1 MAKAK
6 QEAEIIPPDK
16 DDDATARAAAGARA
30 GAHLRM
36 PPFIDNEGGWR
47 ALLARL
53 VGAPLSAFL
62 SLMYRGGKKLIGGLL
77 YRLTLVALV
86 GTALAVTGYGIYQA
100 RHMALPQFDSFWH
113 KEETAAQ
120 AMSGVTAEALAEPE
134 LPLAPDAGEQ
144 NLPAAPDGFTA
155 SGDLADLQRQL
166 QALAVPEAA
175 QANDPANNQ
184 ANNQT
189 NATAIIGTADT
200 AQSQAALSALQTQYA
215 ELQEKYAKLLAT
227 RGATQI
233 EAQEDLQ
240 ARVALGDLLLRLD
253 SGAAYDDLLEG
264 GALARVLRR
273 SEWSLLAL
281 YADSGVPTRPALLTR
296 FELWVANSMALQQGT
311 PHAAENRLYGAVLDW
326 LRARGD
332 GLVRVRAAP
341 LATADG
347 DIALIAAALERGRHD
362 EASWRIG
369 ALLRRLEGDR
379 SIHHP
384 DMASLQL
391 LYDDTR
397 AAAELSP
404 MLAAL
409 RDDYM
414 AGARP

>member
-1 MAKAK
+1 MPQRGPQLAHEPARICACRLSSTMKAVGG
-6 QEAEIIPPDK
+6 ASG
-16 DDDATARAAAGARA
+16 AACRGAA
-30 GAHLRM
+30 IGVS
-36 PPFIDNEGGWR
+36 FSY
-47 ALLARL
+47 
-53 VGAPLSAFL
+53 VC
-62 SLMYRGGKKLIGGLL
+62 GGKKLIGGLL
-77 YRLTLVALV
+77 YRLTLVVLV

-134 LPLAPDAGEQ
+134 LPLVPDAGEQ

-155 SGDLADLQRQL
+155 SGDFADLQRQL

-184 ANNQT
+184 VNNQT

-200 AQSQAALSALQTQYA
+200 AQSQAAPSALQTQYA

-281 YADSGVPTRPALLTR
+281 YADSGVPTA
-296 FELWVANSMALQQGT
+296 
-311 PHAAENRLYGAVLDW
+311 RLY
-326 LRARGD
+326 
-332 GLVRVRAAP
+332 
-341 LATADG
+341 
-347 DIALIAAALERGRHD
+347 
-362 EASWRIG
+362 
-369 ALLRRLEGDR
+369 
-379 SIHHP
+379 
-384 DMASLQL
+384 
-391 LYDDTR
+391 
-397 AAAELSP
+397 
-404 MLAAL
+404 
-409 RDDYM
+409 
-414 AGARP
+414 

>member
-16 DDDATARAAAGARA
+16 DDNATAPAGAAARA

-36 PPFIDNEGGWR
+36 PPFIDHEGGWR
-47 ALLARL
+47 GLLARL
-53 VGAPLSAFL
+53 VGTPLSAFL
-62 SLMYRGGKKLIGGLL
+62 SLIYRGGKNLIGGVL
-77 YRLTLVALV
+77 YRLTLVALL
-86 GTALAVTGYGIYQA
+86 GTALAVTGYGMYQA

-113 KEETAAQ
+113 KEE
-120 AMSGVTAEALAEPE
+120 VTAETPAQPE
-134 LPLAPDAGEQ
+134 LPLAPQETAP
-144 NLPAAPDGFTA
+144 NLSAVPNLSAAPDGFIP

-166 QALAVPEAA
+166 QALDAPDAVP
-175 QANDPANNQ
+175 ANDEAKPA
-184 ANNQT
+184 
-189 NATAIIGTADT
+189 GTRGAAET
-200 AQSQAALSALQTQYA
+200 AQNQPALSALQSQYA
-215 ELQEKYAKLLAT
+215 DLQEKYATLLAART
-227 RGATQI
+227 ASEF
-233 EAQEDLQ
+233 EAQEDLE
-240 ARVALGDLLLRLD
+240 ARAALGDLLLRLD
-253 SGAAYDDLLEG
+253 GGAAYDDLLEG

-281 YADSGVPTRPALLTR
+281 YADSGVPTRPALMTR
-296 FELWVANSMALQQGT
+296 FELWVANSTALEQGI
-311 PHAAENRLYGAVLDW
+311 PRAAENWLYGVLLDW
-326 LRARGD
+326 LRVHAD

-341 LATADG
+341 LATAEG

-362 EASWRIG
+362 EASWRLG
-369 ALLRRLEGDR
+369 ALLRRLENDR
-379 SIHHP
+379 TIHHP

-404 MLAAL
+404 ILAAL

>member
-384 DMASLQL
+384 DTVSLQL

>member
-62 SLMYRGGKKLIGGLL
+62 FLVYRGGKKLIGGLL
-77 YRLTLVALV
+77 YRLTLVILV

-120 AMSGVTAEALAEPE
+120 AMSGVTAEALAEPK

-175 QANDPANNQ
+175 QANDP

-384 DMASLQL
+384 DTVSLQL

>member
-30 GAHLRM
+30 GVHLRM

-53 VGAPLSAFL
+53 VGAPLSAFV
-62 SLMYRGGKKLIGGLL
+62 SPMYRGGKKLIGGLL

-113 KEETAAQ
+113 KEENAAQ
-120 AMSGVTAEALAEPE
+120 AMSGVTAEATAEPE
-134 LPLAPDAGEQ
+134 LPLAADSGEQ

-155 SGDLADLQRQL
+155 NGDLADLQRQL
-166 QALAVPEAA
+166 QALDVPEAA
-175 QANDPANNQ
+175 QANDQANNQ
-184 ANNQT
+184 A
-189 NATAIIGTADT
+189 NATAIIGKNDT
-200 AQSQAALSALQTQYA
+200 AQSQATLSALQTQYA
-215 ELQEKYAKLLAT
+215 DLQEKYANLLAT
-227 RGATQI
+227 RGATQN

-311 PHAAENRLYGAVLDW
+311 PHVAKNRLYGAVLDW

-332 GLVRVRAAP
+332 GLVHVRAAP
-341 LATADG
+341 LAMADG
-347 DIALIAAALERGRHD
+347 DIALIAAAFERGRHD
-362 EASWRIG
+362 EASWRMG
-369 ALLRRLEGDR
+369 ALLRRLESDR

-384 DMASLQL
+384 DTVSLQL

-409 RDDYM
+409 REDYM

>member
-1 MAKAK
+1 
-6 QEAEIIPPDK
+6 
-16 DDDATARAAAGARA
+16 
-30 GAHLRM
+30 
-36 PPFIDNEGGWR
+36 
-47 ALLARL
+47 
-53 VGAPLSAFL
+53 
-62 SLMYRGGKKLIGGLL
+62 LL

-120 AMSGVTAEALAEPE
+120 AMSGVTAEALAEPD

-166 QALAVPEAA
+166 QALAVPEAT
-175 QANDPANNQ
+175 QANDPAKNQ
-184 ANNQT
+184 A

-215 ELQEKYAKLLAT
+215 DLQEKYAKLLAT

-281 YADSGVPTRPALLTR
+281 YADSGVPTRQALLTR

-347 DIALIAAALERGRHD
+347 DIALIAVALERGRHD
-362 EASWRIG
+362 EASWRMG
-369 ALLRRLEGDR
+369 ALLRRLESDR

-397 AAAELSP
+397 ASAELSP
-404 MLAAL
+404 TLAAL

>member
-53 VGAPLSAFL
+53 VGAPLSAFV

-166 QALAVPEAA
+166 QALAVPEAT
-175 QANDPANNQ
+175 QANDPAKNQ
-184 ANNQT
+184 A

-215 ELQEKYAKLLAT
+215 DLQEKYAKLLAT

>member
-16 DDDATARAAAGARA
+16 DDNATPQAGA

-53 VGAPLSAFL
+53 VGAPLSAFV

-144 NLPAAPDGFTA
+144 NLPAAPDGLIA

-184 ANNQT
+184 T

-200 AQSQAALSALQTQYA
+200 AQSQAALSALQAQYA
-215 ELQEKYAKLLAT
+215 DLQEKYAKLLAT

-296 FELWVANSMALQQGT
+296 FELWVANSMAPEQGT

-362 EASWRIG
+362 EASWRMG
-369 ALLRRLEGDR
+369 AFLRRLESDR

>member
-6 QEAEIIPPDK
+6 QAAEIIPPDK
-16 DDDATARAAAGARA
+16 DDDAAARTGADARA
-30 GAHLRM
+30 GEHLRM

-47 ALLARL
+47 VLLARL
-53 VGAPLSAFL
+53 VGAPLLAFL
-62 SLMYRGGKKLIGGLL
+62 SLIYRGGGNLIGGLL
-77 YRLTLVALV
+77 YRLTIVSLV

-113 KEETAAQ
+113 KEEMGAP
-120 AMSGVTAEALAEPE
+120 AMSGVTAEAPAEPR
-134 LPLAPDAGEQ
+134 LPLTPDAGEQ

-155 SGDLADLQRQL
+155 GGDLAYLQSQL
-166 QALAVPEAA
+166 QGFDMPEAA
-175 QANDPANNQ
+175 QANNQ
-184 ANNQT
+184 AN
-189 NATAIIGTADT
+189 ATSTIGTADM
-200 AQSQAALSALQTQYA
+200 AQSQAALSALQIQYA
-215 ELQEKYAKLLAT
+215 DLQEKYAKLLAA
-227 RGATQI
+227 RGASQN
-233 EAQEDLQ
+233 EVHEDLQ

-253 SGAAYDDLLEG
+253 NGAAYDDLLEAG
-264 GALARVLRR
+264 PLARVLRR

-296 FELWVANSMALQQGT
+296 FELWVADSMAVEKGSL
-311 PHAAENRLYGAVLDW
+311 HAAENRFYGAVLDW
-326 LRARGD
+326 LRARGE

-341 LATADG
+341 LAAADG

-369 ALLRRLEGDR
+369 ALLRRLESDR

-409 RDDYM
+409 RDDYI

>member
-1 MAKAK
+1 
-6 QEAEIIPPDK
+6 
-16 DDDATARAAAGARA
+16 
-30 GAHLRM
+30 
-36 PPFIDNEGGWR
+36 
-47 ALLARL
+47 
-53 VGAPLSAFL
+53 
-62 SLMYRGGKKLIGGLL
+62 
-77 YRLTLVALV
+77 LVALV

-175 QANDPANNQ
+175 QANDQANNQ
-184 ANNQT
+184 ANKQA

-215 ELQEKYAKLLAT
+215 DLQEKYAKLLAT

-362 EASWRIG
+362 EASWRMG
-369 ALLRRLEGDR
+369 ALLRRLESDR

-384 DMASLQL
+384 DTASLQL